1 MLPVLLL
8 LQTAVPSIGD
18 TVWVERNVGRVGTAV
33 VRPQPWSLGSLGQQ
47 LGPASVQ
54 LRPEGAVVRY
64 ALVIWYPGEHVLTV
78 PGPVVVG
85 RDGRSDTLA
94 AGRVRVRVASVLPSG
109 SSRLELEPRPPSVPL
124 PLEARAWL
132 PLVLLVSLV
141 LVGIG
146 LVAFRWRRRNRA
158 RVHRVPVHRVPEPLA
173 SPQDALARWARNG
186 EYRAALHE
194 WGWLL
199 SARLRT
205 SQDLRETA
213 ALQEILDEISFNS
226 FSPRSPADL
235 AALCERAARMAAA

>member
-1 MLPVLLL
+1 MLALLL
-8 LQTAVPSIGD
+8 MLQAGIPSIGD
-18 TVWVERNVGRVGTAV
+18 TVWVERNVGRVGNV
-33 VRPQPWSLGSLGQQ
+33 VIRPQPWSLGSLGQQ

-78 PGPVVVG
+78 PGPVVVS

-94 AGRVRVRVASVLPSG
+94 AGTVRLRVASVLPSG
-109 SSRLELEPRPPSVPL
+109 ANRLQLEPRPASVPL

-141 LVGIG
+141 LVAIG

-158 RVHRVPVHRVPEPLA
+158 RIHRVPEPPS
-173 SPQDALARWARNG
+173 SPRDALAKWARNG
-186 EYRAALHE
+186 EHRAALHE
-194 WGWLL
+194 WGWVL
-199 SARLRT
+199 SERLRT
-205 SQDLRETA
+205 SQDLTETA
-213 ALQEILDEISFNS
+213 ALQRILDEISFNS

>member
-1 MLPVLLL
+1 MLPLLLL
-8 LQTAVPSIGD
+8 LQTGVPSIGD

-33 VRPQPWSLGSLGQQ
+33 VRPQQWSLGSLGQQ

-54 LRPEGAVVRY
+54 LGPEGAVVRY

-94 AGRVRVRVASVLPSG
+94 AGTVRVRVASVLPSG
-109 SSRLELEPRPPSVPL
+109 SNRLQLEPKPPSVPL

-132 PLVLLVSLV
+132 PVVLLVSLV
-141 LVGIG
+141 LVAIG

-158 RVHRVPVHRVPEPLA
+158 RVHRVPEPLA
-173 SPQDALARWARNG
+173 SPRDALVRWARNG

-194 WGWLL
+194 YGWLL
-199 SARLRT
+199 AEKLRI
-205 SQDLRETA
+205 SQDLTETA
-213 ALQEILDEISFNS
+213 ALQSVLDEISFNS